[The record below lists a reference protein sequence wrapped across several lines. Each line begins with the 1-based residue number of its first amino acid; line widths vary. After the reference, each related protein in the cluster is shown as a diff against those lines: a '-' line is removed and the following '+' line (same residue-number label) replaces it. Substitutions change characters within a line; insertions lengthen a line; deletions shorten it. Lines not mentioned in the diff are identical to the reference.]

1 MTIYFT
7 ADLHLDHAN
16 IIRYCNRPFQD
27 VQEMNECLIKNWNS
41 CIQPN
46 DQVYILGDLVFAF
59 ESRAISLVKRLN
71 GEKFLI
77 EGNHDSKILRSRE
90 FRNQF
95 NGIYPIYELEVQDSD
110 AYRSKQKITLLHY
123 AMRVWNKSH
132 RGAWHLYGH
141 SHGTLPDDPNSLSF
155 DVGVDANQYFPIS
168 YQQVKARMKQ
178 KTWTP
183 IDKHSGD

>member
-1 MTIYFT
+1 
-7 ADLHLDHAN
+7 L
-16 IIRYCNRPFQD
+16 
-27 VQEMNECLIKNWNS
+27 
-41 CIQPN
+41 
-46 DQVYILGDLVFAF
+46 
-59 ESRAISLVKRLN
+59 
-71 GEKFLI
+71 FLI